1 MIISA
6 MMPRIADIA
15 AVSQGMSTFGGRP
28 GMLPGDETLQMVESG
43 DLRDACWVDLD
54 GLKEIRVHHS
64 ASIERH
70 RLQPYDVLVT
80 ARAGYI
86 QASLVP
92 RGVSR
97 TVASVTLLLVRAHEP
112 ELGMGHYLW
121 YFLTSAWGQVQM
133 KRRLTVSATMTS
145 LSAGNLGEVELPI
158 PPPRDLDRIAS
169 LVEASEEA
177 YARAVEAAWLRR
189 NAVRDSIIGAVDSTF
204 RPG

>member
-1 MIISA
+1 MWGGALSPALKSLPDCLLHYATLLSVLIYYIHSLIGYLYLCQEQHRIIEST

-15 AVSQGMSTFGGRP
+15 AVSQGMPAFGGRP

-54 GLKEIRVHHS
+54 GLKEIKVHHS
-64 ASIERH
+64 ATIERH

-97 TVASVTLLLVRAHEP
+97 TVASVTLLVVRA
-112 ELGMGHYLW
+112 
-121 YFLTSAWGQVQM
+121 S
-133 KRRLTVSATMTS
+133 
-145 LSAGNLGEVELPI
+145 
-158 PPPRDLDRIAS
+158 
-169 LVEASEEA
+169 
-177 YARAVEAAWLRR
+177 
-189 NAVRDSIIGAVDSTF
+189 
-204 RPG
+204 